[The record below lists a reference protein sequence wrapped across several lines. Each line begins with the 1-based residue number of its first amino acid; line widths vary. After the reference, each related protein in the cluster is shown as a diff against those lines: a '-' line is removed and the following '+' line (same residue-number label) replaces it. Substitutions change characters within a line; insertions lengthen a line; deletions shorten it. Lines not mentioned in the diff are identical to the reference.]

1 MGLHWQ
7 RRGCPSSLWQL
18 SLFVRLVGD
27 GRQKGMC
34 KEEHKPDTAPWSPGL
49 ATLVPMPFLGHS
61 LLPMCPRG
69 CLPTPEGS
77 GQCPRGVSSSCPPGG
92 ATGPGSWAGILP
104 TATHQSTWGPVG
116 PSCTAGDLQK
126 TQGRSEGLELISGTR
141 GPLPFSHMAPQLLG
155 PTIVDRER
163 TRSWCFYTS
172 ERQVY
177 KGLSK
182 SHAGPAH
189 VGWQA

>member
-77 GQCPRGVSSSCPPGG
+77 GQCPRGELAAAVRQGVPLGQVHGLGFCPLQPTKAPGG
-92 ATGPGSWAGILP
+92 
-104 TATHQSTWGPVG
+104 Q
-116 PSCTAGDLQK
+116 
-126 TQGRSEGLELISGTR
+126 
-141 GPLPFSHMAPQLLG
+141 
-155 PTIVDRER
+155 
-163 TRSWCFYTS
+163 
-172 ERQVY
+172 
-177 KGLSK
+177 
-182 SHAGPAH
+182 
-189 VGWQA
+189 